1 MVNYKTY
8 QLLKENEVILE
19 TEAATFDRAVDYFL
33 DVYPD
38 AYSSNNYAF
47 KSSKKVTKINTP
59 Q

>member
-47 KSSKKVTKINTP
+47 KSSKKSYEN
-59 Q
+59 